1 MLSVRRIQNIF
12 LWSRRARS
20 VEWSRKGEL
29 RTKVGLCQWEGKNM
43 GKSRGFNRKKRVNM
57 LEDRQ
62 GRKGSCSYRH
72 IYVYTHTPLFWS
84 LILISWG
91 ALEEVWLFH
100 MHVYSGDRD
109 ASTLLE
115 SGSNFSSLEGNPA
128 AYTGYSYT
136 RTTMNVFMLKAG
148 SENNQCKSLN
158 SLLRQA
164 RLRKNT
170 QHLLF
175 SSPSS

>member
-1 MLSVRRIQNIF
+1 MRRILNIF

-20 VEWSRKGEL
+20 EKWSRKREL
-29 RTKVGLCQWEGKNM
+29 RTKVGLCQWEGKSM
-43 GKSRGFNRKKRVNM
+43 GKSRGINRKKRVNT
-57 LEDRQ
+57 LEDRH
-62 GRKGSCSYRH
+62 GRKRSCSYRH
-72 IYVYTHTPLFWS
+72 IYVYTHTS
-84 LILISWG
+84 ILVFDTDFLG
-91 ALEEVWLFH
+91 TLEPALLFH
-100 MHVYSGDRD
+100 MRKYSGDRD

-115 SGSNFSSLEGNPA
+115 SDSNFSNLEGNPA

-158 SLLRQA
+158 SLLWQA

-170 QHLLF
+170 QHPF
-175 SSPSS
+175 ISSPSS